1 MVDNGKSGNI
11 AVVAVNKII
20 GYFIEMK
27 SEFKRMT
34 WPSKKD
40 IKKAV
45 IAVAVFCV
53 IYIAMIAA
61 FDFCFKNLYNL
72 IFKM

>member
-1 MVDNGKSGNI
+1 MADNGKSANI
-11 AVVAVNKII
+11 AVVIVNKVIA
-20 GYFIEMK
+20 YFIEIQH
-27 SEFKRMT
+27 EIKRMT
-34 WPSKKD
+34 WPSKKA

-45 IAVAVFCV
+45 IAVAVFCI
-53 IYIAMIAA
+53 IYIIMIAA